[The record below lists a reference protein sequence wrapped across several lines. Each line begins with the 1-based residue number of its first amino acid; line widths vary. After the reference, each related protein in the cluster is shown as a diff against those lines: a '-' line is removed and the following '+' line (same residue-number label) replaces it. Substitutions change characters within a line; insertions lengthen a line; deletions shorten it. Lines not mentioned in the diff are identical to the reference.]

1 MTDPNNENTPT
12 QNESAETA
20 AIPATDPMAM
30 PPKKPKV
37 KLVSSFE
44 ESDNSKSPSGQSE
57 PDRDVSS
64 DVPSDVASDVA
75 PQPTPVKAALTPKQ
89 EPTTAP
95 IQDSSISIDEDPE
108 SPTVAAIVVDA
119 LSASITIAFTVLI
132 VQDAL
137 PFL

>member
-1 MTDPNNENTPT
+1 MTDPNNDNTPT
-12 QNESAETA
+12 ENESAETA
-20 AIPATDPMAM
+20 AISATDPMAM

-44 ESDNSKSPSGQSE
+44 ESGNPKSASGESE
-57 PDRDVSS
+57 PDTAVS
-64 DVPSDVASDVA
+64 SDVA
-75 PQPTPVKAALTPKQ
+75 PQPTPVKAVFTPKQ

-95 IQDSSISIDEDPE
+95 TQDSSISIDEDPE
-108 SPTVAAIVVDA
+108 TPTIAAIVIDA

-132 VQDAL
+132 VQDTL

>member
-12 QNESAETA
+12 QKESAETA

-64 DVPSDVASDVA
+64 DVSSDVA

>member
-64 DVPSDVASDVA
+64 DVSSDVA